1 MTPQPFEE
9 LREEWNKIELADF
22 DDEGQIFYASN
33 NREGFKKDINLQA
46 DWWLSR
52 FHQKLLS
59 LKEKMER
66 KKAKYANGNVKA
78 SEASPFNQGIDT
90 AISLLGIDNQEKR

>member
-9 LREEWNKIELADF
+9 LRDEFNESFVEKNGWKLRRPEENAQVILEF
-22 DDEGQIFYASN
+22 F
-33 NREGFKKDINLQA
+33 
-46 DWWLSR
+46 LSH

-90 AISLLGIDNQEKR
+90 AISLLGISEKD